1 MATDSY
7 LIIGRP
13 FESEAGIKRALKD
26 AGFDDVHYEMKKCP
40 FGTWPA
46 DPKQKE
52 IGAFCLL
59 TAENAFEAFGLV
71 PLTQVL
77 EMPLKEARE
86 LIEAAKKDAR
96 NRKIHSYA
104 KQ

>member
-1 MATDSY
+1 MK
-7 LIIGRP
+7 P
-13 FESEAGIKRALKD
+13 FLNA
-26 AGFDDVHYEMKKCP
+26 AGFDDVHYEMIKCP

-59 TAENAFEAFGLV
+59 TAENAFEAFGLAL
-71 PLTQVL
+71 LTRVL
-77 EMPLKEARE
+77 GMPIEDVRQ
-86 LIEAAKKDAR
+86 LIEDTKKDAR